1 MCGRFTRST
10 PPAAIVEELREELG
24 VDLDPDVAAAPRFN
38 VCPSENVLVVARAA
52 PGPGGAEGAAIAK
65 IGWMKWGLVPWF
77 AHDPKSGPR
86 SINARAETL
95 ATNRTFRDPFQRR
108 RCLIVADGFYEWRR
122 IGSERHPMFFRLRS
136 RRPFVFAG
144 VWDRWKPREGEPL
157 VSCAIVT
164 CPPNGLVAPIHDRM
178 PVIVPPDERAHWLA
192 ADAAPADLAALLRP
206 YPESE
211 MEAYAVSRLVNTPK
225 NDMPECVEP
234 VEPAVDAPRAERTR

>member
-1 MCGRFTRST
+1 MCGRFTLSA
-10 PPAAIVEELREELG
+10 PAEQLAQQFDLPAEPITVPRYNIAPTQPVAVVRANPETKAREWALT
-24 VDLDPDVAAAPRFN
+24 L
-38 VCPSENVLVVARAA
+38 
-52 PGPGGAEGAAIAK
+52 
-65 IGWMKWGLVPWF
+65 WGLIPSW
-77 AHDPKSGPR
+77 AKDPSIGN
-86 SINARAETL
+86 SLINARAETL

-122 IGSERHPMFFRLRS
+122 IGSERYPMFFRLRS

-178 PVIVPPDERAHWLA
+178 PVIVAPEARAYWLA
-192 ADAAPADLAALLRP
+192 ADAEPADLTALLRP

-211 MEAYAVSRLVNTPK
+211 MEAYPVSRLVNTPK
-225 NDMPECVEP
+225 NDTPECVQPADPP
-234 VEPAVDAPRAERTR
+234 VDPPSD